1 LQSNRY
7 DADKI
12 ERGISM
18 KKNLLARALCVML
31 AVLLVVAVPVVPG
44 HGVESDG
51 GTTIIVPFDELPDD
65 GGGEY

>member
-1 LQSNRY
+1 
-7 DADKI
+7 
-12 ERGISM
+12 M